1 MFDIDNNSYQNNPST
16 TSWSPFLY
24 TRKAGWSLLILNIYH
39 KTRSVLTP
47 QTQIY
52 ITIKI
57 KNLKILQHFW
67 VMESI
72 INRTENFVIY
82 AMIIAKGQLS

>member
-1 MFDIDNNSYQNNPST
+1 MN
-16 TSWSPFLY
+16 FLY
-24 TRKAGWSLLILNIYH
+24 SQLNLKQIHLY
-39 KTRSVLTP
+39 P
-47 QTQIY
+47 QSKLKRQTLIY

-57 KNLKILQHFW
+57 KNLKILQHFR

-72 INRTENFVIY
+72 INRTEKFVIY